1 MLQPMVSQRGGRDI
15 VTEQQQTKEGS
26 LTSILSKPLCL
37 LDNIIQQL
45 QWFLKFHF
53 FTTMRFEGIESPQ
66 RYISE
71 QVFRILEQVSAHI
84 HQ

>member
-1 MLQPMVSQRGGRDI
+1 MLQSMVSQRGGRDI
-15 VTEQQQTKEGS
+15 VTEQQTKEGS
-26 LTSILSKPLCL
+26 LTSILSKPLCH

-53 FTTMRFEGIESPQ
+53 FTRMLFEGIDSPQ

-71 QVFRILEQVSAHI
+71 QVFRILEQVSALI